1 MLFTTST
8 TVFSQEFYS
17 KVLYGTTGYEE
28 LQSISIT
35 ETFDNGYIV
44 SGIRTYNNLLL
55 KIDEEAN
62 IIWNLRFGQNYGFS
76 NEVITLSDS
85 NFMFVGNH
93 IDPIIDYPLILC
105 VKFDTYGEIL
115 WTSYIDMGTGFKVE
129 AAIETMDSGF
139 TIVGQTIYPE
149 APYNKMG
156 LVHLNFLG
164 EFEWAREMEEG
175 DHSNN
180 AKDVIQS
187 PTDSSYWIT
196 GVSTHS
202 SSWES
207 KGFLMHVS
215 SSGEIERATY
225 YYSANGMNNSELH
238 NVLLDND
245 SLVINMT
252 AGSDVIMKTDLN
264 GEPAWA
270 KRYSGWGEF
279 CIYEISSNE
288 ILKVNDSTY
297 YTISGSSVFNI
308 STNGDFR
315 HSTFFWMCVSGF
327 DYSGTDEIMVIGNG
341 PILVVNGKLPHDP
354 QIGIANLGIDG
365 MAYQDCSE
373 ADHFPYNDTIT
384 IYSETI
390 SFEVEE
396 VGQQSSSSVDF
407 SSSPIQSELSC
418 VAFIGSVLNE
428 NEQDFK
434 VYPVPT
440 TGILKIEA
448 LQESKRAKFQITSL
462 EGALVYTGTTN
473 QGKTQVD
480 LSHVSEGIYLLEIIR
495 KDPEV
500 YRILIQR

>member
-1 MLFTTST
+1 MLFFGLNEVS
-8 TVFSQEFYS
+8 SQELYS
-17 KVLYGTTGYEE
+17 KVLYGTGFEE

-35 ETFDNGYIV
+35 ETFDNGYIM
-44 SGIRTYNNLLL
+44 SGIRNYNNLLL

-62 IIWNLRFGQNYGFS
+62 TIWNLRFGQNYGFS

-93 IDPIIDYPLILC
+93 IDPIIDYPLIFC
-105 VKFDTYGEIL
+105 VKFDTHGEII

-129 AAIETMDSGF
+129 SVIETVDSGF

-187 PTDSSYWIT
+187 PIDSSYWIT

-215 SSGEIERATY
+215 SSGEIENANY

-264 GEPAWA
+264 GEPEWA

-279 CIYEISSNE
+279 CMYEIKSNE
-288 ILKVNDSTY
+288 VLKVNDSTY
-297 YTISGSSVFNI
+297 YMISGSSVFNI

-327 DYSGTDEIMVIGNG
+327 GYSGTDEIMVIGNG
-341 PILVVNGKLPHDP
+341 PILGVNGKLPNDP
-354 QIGIANLGIDG
+354 QIGITNLGLDG
-365 MAYQDCSE
+365 VAYQDCSE
-373 ADHFPYNDTIT
+373 VDHNPYNDTIS
-384 IYSETI
+384 IYSEPM
-390 SFEVEE
+390 SFDIEE
-396 VGQQSSSSVDF
+396 VGQQASSNVSF
-407 SSSPIQSELSC
+407 SSHPIQSQLSC
-418 VAFIGSVLNE
+418 VAFIGSVQSE
-428 NEQDFK
+428 RERKFK

-440 TGILKIEA
+440 SGVLNIEA
-448 LQESKRAKFQITSL
+448 IERNNMAMFQITSL
-462 EGALVYTGTTN
+462 EGVSVYVGTTSP
-473 QGKTQVD
+473 GKTQVD
-480 LSHVSEGIYLLEIIR
+480 LSHLTDGLYFLKIIG
-495 KDPEV
+495 KDTEV
-500 YRILIQR
+500 HQILIQR